1 MTTISAVDY
10 AHMPWPA
17 RRRLDARLAT
27 EAKAAR
33 GHSGSATPEDVAYT
47 AALLLA
53 ELPTDPDASEHR
65 LALHH
70 ALTETAVA

>member
-1 MTTISAVDY
+1 MSAISAVDY

-17 RRRLDARLAT
+17 RRRLDARLAL
-27 EAKAAR
+27 EAKASR

-53 ELPTDPDASEHR
+53 ELPTDPNAAEHR

-70 ALTETAVA
+70 AITETAAA